1 MLINGRQGV
10 LSIGG
15 TGAPAVDLV
24 VKQTKDQLDQVGALE
39 RGETLLPPTV
49 EDAAAISEGA
59 PLAKR
64 GRAHTRII
72 ETREASWKDGW
83 EWSTVQGAEGWWQI
97 LMQGVWVDGT
107 KVLQNQAA
115 VVDVCLGMILCQ
127 SEALSTNRTIDQL
140 PVHPRASFGCE
151 SFLRLDLRLASAA
164 RALFEF
170 LRFSLPQSSSYS
182 VRDRYE
188 HGQISSNAWQP
199 RRGLVSRTGWTFQ
212 SG

>member
-24 VKQTKDQLDQVGALE
+24 VKQTKDQLDRVGALE

-49 EDAAAISEGA
+49 EDAVAIPEGA

-115 VVDVCLGMILCQ
+115 VVDVCLGMILCS
-127 SEALSTNRTIDQL
+127 SEALGTNLNHRSIARSSSHLLWLLKLFT
-140 PVHPRASFGCE
+140 PRSPARIRCQRLIRIFT
-151 SFLRLDLRLASAA
+151 SFLASILR
-164 RALFEF
+164 
-170 LRFSLPQSSSYS
+170 
-182 VRDRYE
+182 
-188 HGQISSNAWQP
+188 
-199 RRGLVSRTGWTFQ
+199 
-212 SG
+212 